1 MEKVLLMGGAG
12 FIGHNLALKLKKK
25 KFKVYIVDFLKIN
38 NLMSLNKVNPQNR
51 SLYKKILKE
60 RLSILKKNN
69 IQVIRFDCRNYKKV
83 SQTIKKI
90 NPNYIYH
97 LAAVAHANISNKD
110 PFSTFDHSF
119 RTLENTLDASRSLK
133 NLKRF
138 VYISS
143 SMVYGNFKKQ
153 TVDEKDTCEPLG
165 IYAALKFSGEKLV
178 LAYNQ
183 VFNIPY
189 NIIRPSALYG
199 ERCVSRR
206 VVQVFIENALSGKEL
221 VINDDGKEKL
231 DFTNIEDLTN
241 CMTTMLKK
249 PKSKNQLF
257 NITFG
262 NSRTILE
269 LVNIIKKNIENVKV
283 RSQKRDKLVPYRGT
297 LSNQKA
303 KKIINFTPKINLEK
317 GVQKLITWYKLNHI
331 NEFKKRNQ

>member
-1 MEKVLLMGGAG
+1 MEKVLLIGGAG

-25 KFKVYIVDFLKIN
+25 KFKVYIIDFLKIN
-38 NLMSLNKVNPQNR
+38 NLESLHKVKPENR
-51 SLYKKILKE
+51 SLYKKILEE
-60 RLSILKKNN
+60 RLTILKKNN
-69 IQVIRFDCRNYKKV
+69 IRIIRFDCRNYKKV
-83 SQTIKKI
+83 SQAMKKI

-119 RTLENTLDASRSLK
+119 RTLENSLDASRSLK
-133 NLKRF
+133 DLKRF

-143 SMVYGNFKKQ
+143 SMIYGNFKKKV
-153 TVDEKDTCEPLG
+153 VDEKDTCEPLG
-165 IYAALKFSGEKLV
+165 IYAALKFAGEKLV
-178 LAYNQ
+178 LGYNQ
-183 VFNIPY
+183 VFNLPY

-221 VINDDGKEKL
+221 TINDDGKEKL
-231 DFTNIEDLTN
+231 DFTNIEDLTT
-241 CMTTMLKK
+241 CMTTLLKK

-269 LVNIIKKNIENVKV
+269 LVNIIKKNIKNVKV

-303 KKIINFTPKINLEK
+303 KKMLNFTPKMNLEK
-317 GVQKLITWYKLNHI
+317 GIRKLINWYKLNHI
-331 NEFKKRNQ
+331 DEFKKRNQ